1 MFRFADK
8 LDIIMMTVGT
18 VGALCLGASTPLFV
32 MFWGDFTNTLSESS
46 DNIVDES
53 KLVLIKLVIVGIVAW
68 ISGWAMIAGYLISG

>member
-53 KLVLIKLVIVGIVAW
+53 KVVLIKLVIVGIVAW